1 MKISRSKCREDTN
14 TNEKIENFIDNS
26 TKDIEKE
33 PIDLLKKMLKLKHKD
48 RITIEGIKKH
58 DFYIHGQK
66 KYKELYKA

>member
-1 MKISRSKCREDTN
+1 MKISCSKCREDTN

-48 RITIEGIKKH
+48 RITIEGI
-58 DFYIHGQK
+58 
-66 KYKELYKA
+66 